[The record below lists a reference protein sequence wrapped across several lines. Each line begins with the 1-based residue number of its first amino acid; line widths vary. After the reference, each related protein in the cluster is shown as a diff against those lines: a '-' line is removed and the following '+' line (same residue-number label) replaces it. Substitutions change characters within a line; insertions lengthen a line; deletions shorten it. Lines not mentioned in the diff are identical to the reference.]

1 MAVDGKNS
9 GGHVLFRCNIK
20 KIQIIT
26 SPHTFKNSYLAK
38 KKNSYT
44 VTPPSWGSFEFTPPM
59 AELQPSQSFRCQR
72 TVGEVLPR
80 KEPNQVGTTEGGL
93 LAEKCDW
100 GLQSKKAVKAVCKLK
115 MHSLSVHV
123 SLSFTAQS
131 GILSSA
137 NLTDHSL

>member
-1 MAVDGKNS
+1 
-9 GGHVLFRCNIK
+9 
-20 KIQIIT
+20 
-26 SPHTFKNSYLAK
+26 
-38 KKNSYT
+38 
-44 VTPPSWGSFEFTPPM
+44 M

-93 LAEKCDW
+93 LAEECDW